1 MKGRTGPLGALPRL
15 SRAARRALAG
25 CAVLAALSGCALV
38 AQAWA
43 LAGVVTGE
51 SLLGVLAGAVVAR
64 AILAWATQVVAARAA
79 AGAKEEL
86 RARLLDRALAL
97 GPEWTVPRSA
107 KLTVLAT
114 RGLDALDDYFTMY
127 LPALVNAAVLP
138 LGIAAVLLAADWPSA
153 LVVGAT
159 LPLVPLFAALVGLRT
174 RDRVQEAAATEQRV
188 AHHLREL
195 VRIRP
200 VLTAFRRVDAQVE
213 TIRRISETQ
222 RRSTMATLRVAFA
235 SALVLE
241 LVATLS
247 VALVAVLIGIRMI
260 GGDLSLA
267 VGLFVLILAPE
278 CYLPLRQAGAA
289 HHASE
294 AGMEAVR
301 EVAELPHP
309 PTFGNHPPLG
319 VLTVTNLKV
328 RRRDGY
334 APDGVTFT
342 ARPGQTIHLNTPSAS
357 GKSTTFAALL
367 GFVAPTEGRIQ
378 VGIHDLSEVD
388 IKAWRS
394 RVAWVPQTPKF
405 TNGTVAEELTTALH
419 ESPIGASGGPPV
431 STLPAGTDSS
441 VPSERAGRNTF
452 GCSPSE
458 SPIGAPGGPPVLT
471 LRAGTDRSAA
481 SGSAGGDTFGCSPS
495 ESPTRAPGGPPVS
508 TLRAGTDSSVP
519 SERTGRNT
527 FGCSPSESPT
537 RAPGGPPV
545 STLPVGTDSAGVSS
559 RIDGP
564 FARADAVVAI
574 AERLNLSHLLD
585 RSVARLSVGERQRVA
600 VARALLRVEQG
611 ADLLLL
617 DEPTAHQD
625 PANAARVQ
633 AAIADTTAAVIL
645 ASHRNP
651 TPADEPAA
659 RRDNTTTSTEAPR
672 RLPLRTLLT
681 PRLLVGAALG
691 AAALGAGVALTA
703 TSAWLIAKAA
713 TQPPILTLGVAVVG
727 VRAFG
732 LARAGLRYAERL
744 VTHDAAFR
752 ASAAQRQKL
761 WRTAGFQR
769 LTTDLDTV
777 RDLTPRVLLPP
788 FVAVLVCVAAV
799 AVQSAILPAAGLVLA
814 IAVAAA
820 GLGAPAVALA
830 VDRHATR
837 RLADG
842 RRRVS
847 EKVLTLLDAAPDL
860 IAFGAHEAH
869 RVDLA
874 REDAELARKA
884 RRQALSSGA
893 ATALIIL
900 SLGLASVASVGLAT
914 GVDPLLLPVLAL
926 LPLALTE
933 TLTQLP
939 AVAQHLA
946 PLRAAHTECPE
957 GHPHDVQ
964 RGHLALTGVDVRWPG
979 AAKPTL
985 RDLNLRLEP
994 GTHLAVVG
1002 PSGAGKST
1010 LLALMAGLLPAERG
1024 TIRLP
1029 KTAWVP
1035 QEPHLVAT
1043 TLRENLRIADPD
1055 ATDDQLRNALRQAE
1069 IGTWADRLDDDPTTA
1084 SGGEAQRIA
1093 LARALLAD
1101 ADLLL
1106 LDEPTA
1112 HLDEPTAHRVMARLE
1127 GRTVV
1132 HVTHRPEEA
1141 ARADAVLELA
1151 P

>member
-1 MKGRTGPLGALPRL
+1 MTGPLGELPRL
-15 SRAARRALAG
+15 SRSARRALAG
-25 CAVLAALSGCALV
+25 CAVLAVLTGFTLV

-43 LAGVVTGE
+43 LASVVTG
-51 SLLGVLAGAVVAR
+51 SPVLVWLAGAVVAR
-64 AILAWATQVVAARAA
+64 ALLGWATQVVAARAA

-97 GPEWTVPRSA
+97 GPEWTASRGA
-107 KLTVLAT
+107 ELTVLAT
-114 RGLDALDDYFTMY
+114 RGLDALDDYFTVY

-138 LGIAAVLLAADWPSA
+138 LGVAAVLLAVDWPSA
-153 LVVGAT
+153 LVVGVT

-174 RDRVQEAAATEQRV
+174 QDRVREAAATDQRV

-195 VRIRP
+195 VRARP
-200 VLTAFRRVDAQVE
+200 ILTAFRRLDTQAT
-213 TIRRISETQ
+213 TIRRISESQ

-247 VALVAVLIGIRMI
+247 VALVAVLIGIRLI
-260 GGDLSLA
+260 NGDLSLE

-301 EVAELPHP
+301 EVADLPSP
-309 PTFGNHPPLG
+309 PTFGTHPPVGDLR
-319 VLTVTNLKV
+319 VTNLSIT
-328 RRRDGY
+328 RRDGY
-334 APDGVTFT
+334 APNNLSFT
-342 ARPGQTIHLNTPSAS
+342 AKPGETVHLNTPSAS

-367 GFVAPTEGRIQ
+367 GFVSPSEGRIQ
-378 VGIHDLSEVD
+378 VGGRDLSEVD
-388 IKAWRS
+388 IEAWRA
-394 RVAWVPQTPKF
+394 RVAWVPQSPKF
-405 TNGTVAEELTTALH
+405 AGGTVEDEL
-419 ESPIGASGGPPV
+419 G
-431 STLPAGTDSS
+431 DS
-441 VPSERAGRNTF
+441 E
-452 GCSPSE
+452 
-458 SPIGAPGGPPVLT
+458 I
-471 LRAGTDRSAA
+471 
-481 SGSAGGDTFGCSPS
+481 
-495 ESPTRAPGGPPVS
+495 
-508 TLRAGTDSSVP
+508 
-519 SERTGRNT
+519 
-527 FGCSPSESPT
+527 
-537 RAPGGPPV
+537 
-545 STLPVGTDSAGVSS
+545 
-559 RIDGP
+559 
-564 FARADAVVAI
+564 AD
-574 AERLNLSHLLD
+574 RLNLSHLLH
-585 RSVARLSVGERQRVA
+585 RPISQLSVGERQRVA
-600 VARALLRVEQG
+600 VARALLRG
-611 ADLLLL
+611 ADILLL

-633 AAIADTTAAVIL
+633 AAIADTGAAVIL
-645 ASHRNP
+645 ASHRTTDPAGEP
-651 TPADEPAA
+651 TAA
-659 RRDNTTTSTEAPR
+659 HPEHTTTPETPR
-672 RLPLRTLLT
+672 RLPLRTLVT
-681 PRLLVGAALG
+681 PRLLAGAALG
-691 AAALGAGVALTA
+691 AAALLAGVALTA

-752 ASAAQRQKL
+752 SVAEQRVRL
-761 WRTAGFQR
+761 WRTADFRR

-788 FVAVLVCVAAV
+788 LVAALVCVAAV
-799 AVQSAILPAAGLVLA
+799 AVQSAILPAAGLALA

-820 GLGAPAVALA
+820 GMGAPAVALA

-837 RLADG
+837 TLAEG
-842 RRRVS
+842 RRRVAA
-847 EKVLTLLDAAPDL
+847 KVLTLLDAAPDL
-860 IAFGAHEAH
+860 IAFGRHH
-869 RVDLA
+869 RHRADLA
-874 REDAELARKA
+874 REDAELAGKA
-884 RRQALSSGA
+884 RHQALSAGA
-893 ATALIIL
+893 ANALITL
-900 SLGLASVASVGLAT
+900 SLGAASVASIGLAT
-914 GVDPLLLPVLAL
+914 NVNPLLLPVLAL
-926 LPLALTE
+926 LPLALAE

-939 AVAQHLA
+939 AAAQHLA
-946 PLRAAHTECPE
+946 PLRAAHTYRSTPP
-957 GHPHDVQ
+957 PHHADT
-964 RGHLALTGVDVRWPG
+964 GDLALHNVDVRWPG
-979 AAKPTL
+979 ATKTTL
-985 RDLNLRLEP
+985 RDITLNVCP

-1024 TIRLP
+1024 TVRLP

-1043 TLRENLRIADPD
+1043 TLRENLRIANPD
-1055 ATDDQLRNALRQAE
+1055 ATDDQLKQALHQAE

-1112 HLDEPTAHRVMARLE
+1112 HLDEPTARRILTNLK
-1127 GRTVV
+1127 GRTIV
-1132 HVTHRPEEA
+1132 HVTHRPDEA
-1141 ARADAVLELA
+1141 ARADAVLELS

>member
-1 MKGRTGPLGALPRL
+1 MRRTGPLGALPRL
-15 SRAARRALAG
+15 SRAARRALAA
-25 CAVLAALSGCALV
+25 CAVLAGLSGGALV
-38 AQAWA
+38 VQAWA
-43 LAGVVTGE
+43 LAGVVTG
-51 SLLGVLAGAVVAR
+51 SPLLVVLAGAVLAR
-64 AILAWATQVVAARAA
+64 AVLTWVTQVVAARAA

-97 GPEWTVPRSA
+97 SPEWTVSRDA
-107 KLTVLAT
+107 ELTVLAT
-114 RGLDALDDYFTMY
+114 RGLDALDEYFTVY

-138 LGIAAVLLAADWPSA
+138 LGVLAVLLAADWPSA

-159 LPLVPLFAALVGLRT
+159 LPLVPLFAALVGLHT
-174 RDRVQEAAATEQRV
+174 RDRVREAAATEQRV
-188 AHHLREL
+188 ARHLREL
-195 VRIRP
+195 VKARP
-200 VLTAFRRVDAQVE
+200 ILTAFRRVDAQAE
-213 TIRRISETQ
+213 TIRRISNTQ

-247 VALVAVLIGIRMI
+247 VALVAVLIGLRLV
-260 GGDLSLA
+260 GGDLPLA

-294 AGMEAVR
+294 AGMETVR
-301 EVAELPHP
+301 EIADLPDP
-309 PTFGNHPPLG
+309 PTFGTNPATG

-328 RRRDGY
+328 RRRNGN
-334 APDGVTFT
+334 APNGISFT
-342 ARPGQTIHLNTPSAS
+342 ATPGETIHLNTPSAS

-367 GFVAPTEGRIQ
+367 GFVAPSEGGIR
-378 VGIHDLSEVD
+378 VGDHDLSEVD
-388 IKAWRS
+388 IEAWRA
-394 RVAWVPQTPKF
+394 RIAWVPQTPRF
-405 TNGTVAEELTTALH
+405 TADTVAEEL
-419 ESPIGASGGPPV
+419 ASTQPKSHTGYERTFRIPGGPPI
-431 STLPAGTDSS
+431 STLPASTDISAEL
-441 VPSERAGRNTF
+441 PL
-452 GCSPSE
+452 SPNSL
-458 SPIGAPGGPPVLT
+458 AP
-471 LRAGTDRSAA
+471 R
-481 SGSAGGDTFGCSPS
+481 GSH
-495 ESPTRAPGGPPVS
+495 ESPTRAAESAPVS
-508 TLRAGTDSSVP
+508 TLSEGTDIS
-519 SERTGRNT
+519 GQ
-527 FGCSPSESPT
+527 CSLSPKALAPCGVHESPI
-537 RAPGGPPV
+537 RAAGGPPISMLLAATDKTETTTCTNGP
-545 STLPVGTDSAGVSS
+545 STRTVPA
-559 RIDGP
+559 
-564 FARADAVVAI
+564 AVLDV
-574 AERLNLSHLLD
+574 AERLNLAHLLH
-585 RSVARLSVGERQRVA
+585 RSTSELSVGERQRVA

-633 AAIADTTAAVIL
+633 AAIADTTAGTNAAVIL
-645 ASHRNP
+645 ASHRAG
-651 TPADEPAA
+651 TIAA
-659 RRDNTTTSTEAPR
+659 APPSNRSVNTTETVAPQ
-672 RLPLRTLLT
+672 RLPLRTLVT
-681 PRLLVGAALG
+681 PRLLAGAALG
-691 AAALGAGVALTA
+691 ATALLAGVALAA

-713 TQPPILTLGVAVVG
+713 TQPPILTLSVAVVG

-752 ASAAQRQKL
+752 AAADQRVGI
-761 WRTAGFQR
+761 WRTADFRR

-788 FVAVLVCVAAV
+788 LVAALVCVAAV
-799 AVQSAILPAAGLVLA
+799 AVQSAILPAAGLALA

-837 RLADG
+837 ALAAG
-842 RRRVS
+842 RRRVAG
-847 EKVLTLLDAAPDL
+847 KVLTLLAAAPDL
-860 IAFGAHEAH
+860 IAFGRHHALRA
-869 RVDLA
+869 DLA
-874 REDAELARKA
+874 REDAELAREA
-884 RRQALSSGA
+884 RRQALSAGA
-893 ATALIIL
+893 ATALIVL
-900 SLGLASVASVGLAT
+900 ALGAASVVSIALAT
-914 GVDPLLLPVLAL
+914 NVNPLLVPVLAL
-926 LPLALTE
+926 VPLALTE
-933 TLTQLP
+933 TLTPLP
-939 AVAQHLA
+939 AAAQHLA
-946 PLRAAHTECPE
+946 PLRAAHTACPE
-957 GHPHDVQ
+957 RRVQ
-964 RGHLALTGVDVRWPG
+964 GVEPTSHGIGLREVDVRWPG

-985 RDLNLRLEP
+985 QNVDLEIEP

-1024 TIRLP
+1024 TVRLP

-1043 TLRENLRIADPD
+1043 TLRENLRIADPH
-1055 ATDDQLRNALRQAE
+1055 ATDDQLRQALRQAE

-1112 HLDEPTAHRVMARLE
+1112 HLDEPTAAKILASLK

-1141 ARADAVLELA
+1141 ARADAILELS
-1151 P
+1151 

>member
-1 MKGRTGPLGALPRL
+1 MRRTGPLGALPRL
-15 SRAARRALAG
+15 SRSARRALAG

-38 AQAWA
+38 VQAWA
-43 LAGVVTGE
+43 LAEVVTGGRT
-51 SLLGVLAGAVVAR
+51 LAVLAGAVVAR
-64 AILAWATQVVAARAA
+64 AVLAWATQVVAARAA

-86 RARLLDRALAL
+86 RARLLDRTLSL

-107 KLTVLAT
+107 ELTVLAT
-114 RGLDALDDYFTMY
+114 RGLDALDDYFTVY

-138 LGIAAVLLAADWPSA
+138 LGIGAVLLAADWPSA

-174 RDRVQEAAATEQRV
+174 QDRVREAAATEQRV

-200 VLTAFRRVDAQVE
+200 VLTAFRRVDAQTE
-213 TIRRISETQ
+213 TIRRLSENQ

-247 VALVAVLIGIRMI
+247 VALVAVLIGLRLIS
-260 GGDLSLA
+260 GDLSLA
-267 VGLFVLILAPE
+267 VGLFVLVLAPE

-301 EVAELPHP
+301 EIADLPEPPATGTEAPVGELR
-309 PTFGNHPPLG
+309 
-319 VLTVTNLKV
+319 VSNLKV
-328 RRRDGY
+328 GDRI
-334 APDGVTFT
+334 ANGVSFV
-342 ARPGQTIHLNTPSAS
+342 ARPGETVHLKTPSAS

-367 GFVAPTEGRIQ
+367 GFATPTEGHIT
-378 VGIHDLSEVD
+378 VGDHDLSEVD
-388 IKAWRS
+388 LEAWRA
-394 RVAWVPQTPKF
+394 RVAWVPQTPRF
-405 TNGTVAEELTTALH
+405 TGQTVAEELAPLH
-419 ESPIGASGGPPV
+419 
-431 STLPAGTDSS
+431 
-441 VPSERAGRNTF
+441 
-452 GCSPSE
+452 
-458 SPIGAPGGPPVLT
+458 
-471 LRAGTDRSAA
+471 
-481 SGSAGGDTFGCSPS
+481 
-495 ESPTRAPGGPPVS
+495 
-508 TLRAGTDSSVP
+508 
-519 SERTGRNT
+519 
-527 FGCSPSESPT
+527 ESPT

-545 STLPVGTDSAGVSS
+545 STLPGSTDKNGSLTCT
-559 RIDGP
+559 DGP
-564 FARADAVVAI
+564 FVRTSVI
-574 AERLNLSHLLD
+574 AERLNLAHLLH
-585 RSVARLSVGERQRVA
+585 RPIAELSVGERQRVA
-600 VARALLRVEQG
+600 VARALLRVEHG

-625 PANAARVQ
+625 PANATRIHT
-633 AAIADTTAAVIL
+633 AIAQTHAAVIL
-645 ASHRNP
+645 ASHRDPDHTAAP
-651 TPADEPAA
+651 TQDRQP
-659 RRDNTTTSTEAPR
+659 NTTHNEKTR
-672 RLPLRTLLT
+672 RQPLRTLIT
-681 PRLLVGAALG
+681 PRLLTGAALG
-691 AAALGAGVALTA
+691 AAALLAGVALTA

-752 ASAAQRQKL
+752 SATVQRQEL
-761 WRTAGFQR
+761 WRTADYRR

-788 FVAVLVCVAAV
+788 MVAALVCVAAV
-799 AVQSAILPAAGLVLA
+799 AVQSAILPAAGLALA

-837 RLADG
+837 TLAEG
-842 RRRVS
+842 RRRVAD
-847 EKVLTLLDAAPDL
+847 KVLTLLEAAPDL
-860 IAFGAHEAH
+860 IVFGLHH
-869 RVDLA
+869 RHRADLA
-874 REDAELARKA
+874 REDAGLARKA
-884 RRQALSSGA
+884 RRQALSAGT
-893 ATALIIL
+893 ATAVIT
-900 SLGLASVASVGLAT
+900 LAT
-914 GVDPLLLPVLAL
+914 GAASITSIWLANGVNPLLLPVLAL

-939 AVAQHLA
+939 AAAQHLA
-946 PLRAAHTECPE
+946 PLRAAHTAHVTPPP
-957 GHPHDVQ
+957 HPVPTGD
-964 RGHLALTGVDVRWPG
+964 LALDHVDVRWPG
-979 AAKPTL
+979 AAAPTL
-985 RDLNLRLEP
+985 HNVNLRVEP

-1024 TIRLP
+1024 TLRLP
-1029 KTAWVP
+1029 TTAWVP
-1035 QEPHLVAT
+1035 QEPHLAAT
-1043 TLRENLRIADPD
+1043 SLRENLRLANPK
-1055 ATDDQLRNALRQAE
+1055 ATDDQLAHALRQAE
-1069 IGTWADRLDDDPTTA
+1069 LGTWADRLDDDPTTA

-1112 HLDEPTAHRVMARLE
+1112 HLDEPTADRILTSLK
-1127 GRTVV
+1127 GRTIV

-1141 ARADAVLELA
+1141 ARADAVLKLA
-1151 P
+1151 